1 MRRHAFPLPAAPVVT
16 PPPNHQRSD
25 PKPGSRA
32 HARADLSPRPEGV
45 SDHTWERLAAHI
57 AKALGRATTRGASQL
72 RPSVVL
78 LVMEMRMAGAAWDT
92 IEATVTGAVTAH
104 PEFGATDRLN
114 VVSGRRSSEPLI
126 ARMVGWVH
134 RARQLEE
141 PIGAPSR
148 GGVSDR
154 IDVEKAEKAMAKVSR
169 HLDRHL
175 ALARAEPAGA
185 VSDGDVMDRALRSAM
200 MELRFSLN
208 LQTFEYLRW
217 RVERSHSALASA
229 LG

>member
-1 MRRHAFPLPAAPVVT
+1 V
-16 PPPNHQRSD
+16 
-25 PKPGSRA
+25 
-32 HARADLSPRPEGV
+32 GV
-45 SDHTWERLAAHI
+45 SDHAWERLAAHV

-78 LVMEMRMAGAAWDT
+78 LVAEMRTAGAGWDT

-104 PEFGATDRLN
+104 PEFGAYDRMN
-114 VVSGRRSSEPLI
+114 VVSGKRSSEALI

-148 GGVSDR
+148 GGASDR
-154 IDVEKAEKAMAKVSR
+154 IDVEKAEKALEKVSR
-169 HLDRHL
+169 HLGRHL
-175 ALARAEPAGA
+175 ALARSETVGPPD
-185 VSDGDVMDRALRSAM
+185 DGDVMDRALRSAV

-208 LQTFEYLRW
+208 RQTFEYLRW
-217 RVERSHSALASA
+217 RVERARSSPALPRR
-229 LG
+229 